1 MILRIK
7 FIIPIA
13 IVASAFAT
21 FGLYKVLLQQNK
33 RSDTQR
39 VAYRKVVVAN
49 RDLPMG
55 KKIEASDLKTG
66 DWPENIVPA
75 GSFSKTKELFGR
87 VVNTESKTGEAVIE
101 SKLAP
106 KGSEGGFS
114 SIIPAG
120 MRALTVSVNNS
131 SGVGGFIL
139 PNTRVDVL
147 VTVSSPVQ
155 KGESTTKIILEDIK
169 VLAVDQTFERKEDDP
184 VIVQTVT
191 LLVTPEDAE
200 KLVLA
205 STEGKLQLSLRNTS
219 DRSVRATSGVRLKEL
234 VLKHA
239 GTQAQKATG
248 SAGPL
253 QPADDAQNQKVVEI
267 IRSSKRAEVTFEN
280 GERKREK
287 RSHQTLSPAVNGG
300 MP

>member
-1 MILRIK
+1 MILRMK

-13 IVASAFAT
+13 IVASALAT
-21 FGLYKVLLQQNK
+21 FGLYEVLQQQNK
-33 RSDTQR
+33 RNSTPR
-39 VAYRKVVVAN
+39 IVYRKVVVAN

-55 KKIEASDLKTG
+55 KKIDATDLKVG
-66 DWPENIVPA
+66 DWPEGIVPL
-75 GSFSKTKELFGR
+75 GSFSNASEVIGR
-87 VVNTESKTGEAVIE
+87 VIKTESQTGEAIIE
-101 SKLAP
+101 GKLAP

-114 SIIPAG
+114 SIIPPG

-219 DRSVRATSGVRLKEL
+219 DRSVRATSGVQLKEL
-234 VLKHA
+234 VVKQTGLYPHKTDRNA
-239 GTQAQKATG
+239 RPPQRTQR
-248 SAGPL
+248 
-253 QPADDAQNQKVVEI
+253 ADVAQNQKVIEV
-267 IRSSKRAEVTFEN
+267 IRSSQRAEVTFEN
-280 GERKREK
+280 GERKETK
-287 RSHQTLSPAVNGG
+287 K
-300 MP
+300 

>member
-13 IVASAFAT
+13 VAASAVAT
-21 FGLYKVLLQQNK
+21 FGLYKGMLRQNA
-33 RSDTQR
+33 RGSAPAAATQ
-39 VAYRKVVVAN
+39 KVVVAIH
-49 RDLPMG
+49 DLPMG
-55 KKIEASDLKTG
+55 KKLEAVDLKTG
-66 DWPENIVPA
+66 DWPEDIIPP
-75 GSFSKTKELFGR
+75 GSYAEAAQVLGR
-87 VVNTESKTGEAVIE
+87 VLKTESKIGEAIIE

-114 SIIPAG
+114 SIIPDG

-139 PNTRVDVL
+139 PDTRVDVL
-147 VTVSSPVQ
+147 VTVSSQVQ

-205 STEGKLQLSLRNTS
+205 STEGKLQLSLRNNA
-219 DRSVRATSGVRLKEL
+219 DRSMMGTSGVQLKEL
-234 VLKHA
+234 VVKQPE
-239 GTQAQKATG
+239 TP
-248 SAGPL
+248 SRGPARRVE
-253 QPADDAQNQKVVEI
+253 PADAPPSQKVIEV
-267 IRSSKRAEVTFEN
+267 IRSSERAEVTFEN
-280 GERKREK
+280 GERKETKK
-287 RSHQTLSPAVNGG
+287 R
-300 MP
+300 

>member
-33 RSDTQR
+33 RNDTPR
-39 VAYRKVVVAN
+39 VVYRKVAVAN
-49 RDLPMG
+49 HDLQMG
-55 KKIEASDLKTG
+55 KKIETGDLRTS
-66 DWPENIVPA
+66 DWPESIAPA
-75 GSFSKTKELFGR
+75 GSFSDASELFGR
-87 VVNTESKTGEAVIE
+87 VIKTESKTGEAVIE

-114 SIIPAG
+114 SIIPDG

-184 VIVQTVT
+184 VLVQTVT

-219 DRSVRATSGVRLKEL
+219 DRSVRATSGVQLKEL
-234 VLKHA
+234 VVKQSGTSLRKAIGPA
-239 GTQAQKATG
+239 GRI
-248 SAGPL
+248 
-253 QPADDAQNQKVVEI
+253 QPADAVQNPKVIEI
-267 IRSSKRAEVTFEN
+267 IRSSQRAEVTFEN
-280 GERKREK
+280 GERKETKK
-287 RSHQTLSPAVNGG
+287 R
-300 MP
+300 

>member
-1 MILRIK
+1 MLKVK

-13 IVASAFAT
+13 IVASALAT
-21 FGLYKVLLQQNK
+21 FGLYKVLLSQNS
-33 RSDTQR
+33 RNSAPAVVTQ
-39 VAYRKVVVAN
+39 KVVTAAH
-49 RDLPMG
+49 DLPMG
-55 KKIEASDLKTG
+55 RKLEAADLKTG
-66 DWPENIVPA
+66 DWPEAIVPP
-75 GSFSKTKELFGR
+75 GSYAILPEVLGR
-87 VVNTESKTGEAVIE
+87 VLKTESKMGEAIIE

-114 SIIPAG
+114 SIIPDG

-147 VTVSSPVQ
+147 VTVSSPVE
-155 KGESTTKIILEDIK
+155 KEESSTRIILEDIK

-205 STEGKLQLSLRNTS
+205 STEGKLQLSLRNNA
-219 DRSVRATSGVRLKEL
+219 DRSMMTTSGVKLRQLG
-234 VLKHA
+234 VNQSQS
-239 GTQAQKATG
+239 GG
-248 SAGPL
+248 GAGPARRV
-253 QPADDAQNQKVVEI
+253 QPAEAPPSQKVIEV
-267 IRSSKRAEVTFEN
+267 IRSSERAEVTFEN
-280 GERKREK
+280 GERKETKK
-287 RSHQTLSPAVNGG
+287 R
-300 MP
+300 

>member
-13 IVASAFAT
+13 IVASVFAT

-33 RSDTQR
+33 RNDTPR
-39 VAYRKVVVAN
+39 VVYRKVAVAN
-49 RDLPMG
+49 HDLQMG
-55 KKIEASDLKTG
+55 KKIEAADLSIS
-66 DWPENIVPA
+66 DWPESIVPV
-75 GSFSKTKELFGR
+75 GSYSNAEQVIGR
-87 VVNTESKTGEAVIE
+87 VLKTESQTGEAVIE
-101 SKLAP
+101 NKLAP

-219 DRSVRATSGVRLKEL
+219 DRSVMATSGVQLKEL
-234 VLKHA
+234 VVKQS
-239 GTQAQKATG
+239 GTSAQKATG
-248 SAGPL
+248 PARRI
-253 QPADDAQNQKVVEI
+253 QPADAAQNPKVIEI
-267 IRSSKRAEVTFEN
+267 IRSSQRAEVTFEN
-280 GERKREK
+280 GERKETKK
-287 RSHQTLSPAVNGG
+287 R
-300 MP
+300 

>member
-1 MILRIK
+1 MILRLK

-13 IVASAFAT
+13 VAASVFAT
-21 FGLYKVLLQQNK
+21 FGLYRVLIQQN
-33 RSDTQR
+33 RRESAPQ
-39 VAYRKVVVAN
+39 VLYQKVVVAN
-49 RDLPMG
+49 RDLPIG
-55 KKIEASDLKTG
+55 KKLEAVDLRIS
-66 DWPENIVPA
+66 DWPEGIVPV
-75 GSFSKTKELFGR
+75 GSFPVDSVLLGR
-87 VVNTESKTGEAVIE
+87 VLKTETKTSEAIIE

-106 KGSEGGFS
+106 AGSEGGFS
-114 SIIPAG
+114 SIIPDG

-205 STEGKLQLSLRNTS
+205 STEGKLQLSLRNNS
-219 DRSVRATSGVRLKEL
+219 DRSMTATSGVQLKEL
-234 VLKHA
+234 VVK
-239 GTQAQKATG
+239 Q
-248 SAGPL
+248 SPPL
-253 QPADDAQNQKVVEI
+253 QQVANPVRSVQPAAAPKTKTVEI

-280 GERKREK
+280 GERKENK
-287 RSHQTLSPAVNGG
+287 KL
-300 MP
+300 

>member
-1 MILRIK
+1 MILRMK

-21 FGLYKVLLQQNK
+21 FGLYKVLLQQNG
-33 RSDTQR
+33 RNSTPH
-39 VAYRKVVVAN
+39 VVYRKVVVAN
-49 RDLPMG
+49 HDLPTG
-55 KKIEASDLKTG
+55 KKLEAADLKTS
-66 DWPENIVPA
+66 DWPESIAPM
-75 GSFSKTKELFGR
+75 GSYSSAPELLGR
-87 VVNTESKTGEAVIE
+87 VLKTESKMGEAVIE
-101 SKLAP
+101 GKLAP

-114 SIIPAG
+114 SIIPDG
-120 MRALTVSVNNS
+120 MRALTVCVNNS

-219 DRSVRATSGVRLKEL
+219 DRSVRATSGVQLKEL
-234 VLKHA
+234 VVKQS
-239 GTQAQKATG
+239 GTSPQKAINPARRT
-248 SAGPL
+248 
-253 QPADDAQNQKVVEI
+253 QPADAAQNPKVIEI
-267 IRSSKRAEVTFEN
+267 IRSSQRAEVTFEN
-280 GERKREK
+280 GERKETKK
-287 RSHQTLSPAVNGG
+287 R
-300 MP
+300 

>member
-1 MILRIK
+1 MILRMK
-7 FIIPIA
+7 FIILIA
-13 IVASAFAT
+13 ILASALAT
-21 FGLYKVLLQQNK
+21 FGLYKVLQQQSK
-33 RSDTQR
+33 RNAAPKIVTQ
-39 VAYRKVVVAN
+39 KVVVAN
-49 RDLPMG
+49 CDLQMG
-55 KKIEASDLKTG
+55 RKIETTDLKTS
-66 DWPENIVPA
+66 DWPVGIVPL
-75 GSFSKTKELFGR
+75 GSYANASELIGR
-87 VVNTESKTGEAVIE
+87 VMKTESKAGEAVIE
-101 SKLAP
+101 SKLSP

-114 SIIPAG
+114 SIIPQG

-147 VTVSSPVQ
+147 VTVSSPAQ

-219 DRSVRATSGVRLKEL
+219 DRSVRATSGVQLKEL
-234 VLKHA
+234 VVKQQDPRA
-239 GTQAQKATG
+239 PKPEKVNGQSRRINRA
-248 SAGPL
+248 
-253 QPADDAQNQKVVEI
+253 PAPNQTVVEV
-267 IRSSKRAEVTFEN
+267 IRSSQRAKVTFEN
-280 GERKREK
+280 GERKEAKNR
-287 RSHQTLSPAVNGG
+287 
-300 MP
+300 

>member
-21 FGLYKVLLQQNK
+21 FGLYKVLLHQN
-33 RSDTQR
+33 RRESTPQ
-39 VAYRKVVVAN
+39 VVYRKVVVAN
-49 RDLPMG
+49 RDLSMG
-55 KKIEASDLKTG
+55 KKLEAADLKTS
-66 DWPENIVPA
+66 DWPEGIVPM
-75 GSFSKTKELFGR
+75 GSYSSASELFGR
-87 VVNTESKTGEAVIE
+87 VLKTESKTSEAVIE

-114 SIIPAG
+114 SIIPDG

-147 VTVSSPVQ
+147 VTVSSPAQ
-155 KGESTTKIILEDIK
+155 KGESTTKIILEDIT

-205 STEGKLQLSLRNTS
+205 STEGKLQLSLRNNS
-219 DRSVRATSGVRLKEL
+219 DRSVKVTSGVQLKEL
-234 VLKHA
+234 VVKQSEPSPQSA
-239 GTQAQKATG
+239 
-248 SAGPL
+248 AGPARRV
-253 QPADDAQNQKVVEI
+253 QPAEAPQNHKVIEV
-267 IRSSKRAEVTFEN
+267 IRSSQRAEVTFEN
-280 GERKREK
+280 GERKETSK
-287 RSHQTLSPAVNGG
+287 R
-300 MP
+300 

>member
-13 IVASAFAT
+13 IVASVFAT

-33 RSDTQR
+33 RNDTPR
-39 VAYRKVVVAN
+39 VVYRKVAVAN
-49 RDLPMG
+49 HDLQMG
-55 KKIEASDLKTG
+55 KKIEAADLSIS
-66 DWPENIVPA
+66 DWPESIVPV
-75 GSFSKTKELFGR
+75 GSYSNAEQVIGR
-87 VVNTESKTGEAVIE
+87 VLKTESQTGEAIIE
-101 SKLAP
+101 NKLAP

-219 DRSVRATSGVRLKEL
+219 DRSVRATSGVQLKEL
-234 VLKHA
+234 VVKQSGTSLRKAIGPA
-239 GTQAQKATG
+239 GRI
-248 SAGPL
+248 
-253 QPADDAQNQKVVEI
+253 QPADAAQNPKVIEI
-267 IRSSKRAEVTFEN
+267 IRSSQRAEVTFEN
-280 GERKREK
+280 GERKETKK
-287 RSHQTLSPAVNGG
+287 R
-300 MP
+300 

>member
-21 FGLYKVLLQQNK
+21 FGLYKVLLHQNK
-33 RSDTQR
+33 RNDTPR
-39 VAYRKVVVAN
+39 VVYRKVAVAN
-49 RDLPMG
+49 HDLQMG
-55 KKIEASDLKTG
+55 KKIEAADLSIS
-66 DWPENIVPA
+66 DWPESIVPV
-75 GSFSKTKELFGR
+75 GSYSNAEQVIGR
-87 VVNTESKTGEAVIE
+87 VLKTESQTGEAVIE
-101 SKLAP
+101 NKLAP

-219 DRSVRATSGVRLKEL
+219 DRSVMATSGVQLKEL
-234 VLKHA
+234 VVKQSI
-239 GTQAQKATG
+239 TSPQKATG
-248 SAGPL
+248 PARGT
-253 QPADDAQNQKVVEI
+253 QPAAAAQNQKVIEI
-267 IRSSKRAEVTFEN
+267 IRSSQRAEVTFEN
-280 GERKREK
+280 GERKETKK
-287 RSHQTLSPAVNGG
+287 R
-300 MP
+300 

>member
-1 MILRIK
+1 
-7 FIIPIA
+7 
-13 IVASAFAT
+13 
-21 FGLYKVLLQQNK
+21 LYKVLQQQSK
-33 RSDTQR
+33 RNAAPKIVTQ
-39 VAYRKVVVAN
+39 KVVVAN
-49 RDLPMG
+49 CDLQMG
-55 KKIEASDLKTG
+55 RKIETTDLKTS
-66 DWPENIVPA
+66 DWPVGIVPL
-75 GSFSKTKELFGR
+75 GSYANASELIGR
-87 VVNTESKTGEAVIE
+87 VMKTESKAGEAVIE
-101 SKLAP
+101 SKLSP

-114 SIIPAG
+114 SIIPQG

-147 VTVSSPVQ
+147 VTVSSPAQ

-219 DRSVRATSGVRLKEL
+219 DRSVRATSGVQLKEL
-234 VLKHA
+234 VVKQQDPRA
-239 GTQAQKATG
+239 PKPEKVNGQSRRINRA
-248 SAGPL
+248 
-253 QPADDAQNQKVVEI
+253 PAPNQTVVEV
-267 IRSSKRAEVTFEN
+267 IRSSQRAKVTFEN
-280 GERKREK
+280 GERKEAKNR
-287 RSHQTLSPAVNGG
+287 
-300 MP
+300 